1 MLSLHVVAPRVGRP
15 AIPPAARPLALPLK
29 IQKVFAYPLII
40 LVLVPD
46 IIHDVR
52 AGVCLAGC
60 AVLVRAGPRGSG
72 GWRCCLQVLLVLLHA
87 PVTAVR
93 LTLVSIPAIILQQK
107 NMFENFLKN
116 TKVNYF
122 FE

>member
-1 MLSLHVVAPRVGRP
+1 MLVV
-15 AIPPAARPLALPLK
+15 
-29 IQKVFAYPLII
+29 
-40 LVLVPD
+40 VPD

-93 LTLVSIPAIILQQK
+93 LTLVSIPAIILQQQK
-107 NMFENFLKN
+107 ICLKTFKKIQKLIISLN
-116 TKVNYF
+116 EYNLHNILNLK
-122 FE
+122 